1 MTVISIW
8 VKRTDVCFVTVW
20 AFNACTTALFQ
31 VMHSIYVKG
40 SHWEKR
46 VDSCFSPFMIF
57 CEEWSSALGL
67 FPTTE
72 TYQISPYS
80 QCTYP
85 VVVTENQLF

>member
-40 SHWEKR
+40 SHWGKKSR
-46 VDSCFSPFMIF
+46 
-57 CEEWSSALGL
+57 
-67 FPTTE
+67 
-72 TYQISPYS
+72 
-80 QCTYP
+80 
-85 VVVTENQLF
+85 QLLQSLYDLL